1 MLRTKLQ
8 REGRAFGAAVF
19 EFFAPGIAQIAK
31 AAGAEFI
38 LYDMEHSGAGIET
51 IKAQISYCR
60 GLDIAPIVRV
70 PGTEYDFIANVLDAG
85 AHGVMVPMVDTA
97 EQAAFIAA
105 CTHYPP
111 VGRRGAGFGMA
122 HDDYLPGDPAEK
134 IRNAHERTLTIC
146 QIETATGLANVD
158 AIAAT
163 PGVDVLWLGHFDL
176 TNFMGIPGQ
185 FQHPEYVAGVKRIVA
200 AANRHGKTAAF
211 LAMDDRWSDE
221 YWGYGFRMFAYG
233 LDSAL
238 FQRGLAGGLAHLKSL
253 PGKRT

>member
-1 MLRTKLQ
+1 MLKQQLARD
-8 REGRAFGAAVF
+8 GRAFGAAVF

-31 AAGAEFI
+31 SAGAQFV

-51 IKAQISYCR
+51 IKAQCSYCR
-60 GLDIAPIVRV
+60 GLDIAPLVRV
-70 PGTEYDFIANVLDAG
+70 PATEYDFIANVLDSG

-105 CTHYPP
+105 STHYPP
-111 VGRRGAGFGMA
+111 QGRRGAGFGMA
-122 HDDYLPGDPAEK
+122 HDDYLGGSPLDK
-134 IRNAHERTLTIC
+134 IRAAHERTLTIV
-146 QIETATGLANVD
+146 QIETVKGLENVE

-185 FQHPEYVAGVKRIVA
+185 FQHPDYVAGVKRIA
-200 AANRHGKTAAF
+200 ASAARHGKTAAF
-211 LAMDDRWSDE
+211 LAFDNRWSDE

-238 FQRGLAGGLAHLKSL
+238 FQRELASGLTHLKSL
-253 PGKRT
+253 A

>member
-1 MLRTKLQ
+1 MLKQ
-8 REGRAFGAAVF
+8 RLARDGRAFGAAVF
-19 EFFAPGIAQIAK
+19 EFFSPGIAQIAK
-31 AAGAEFI
+31 ASGAEFV
-38 LYDMEHSGAGIET
+38 LYDMEHSGVGIET
-51 IKAQISYCR
+51 IKAQCAFCR
-60 GLDIAPIVRV
+60 GLDIAPLVRV

-97 EQAAFIAA
+97 EQAAFIAS

-122 HDDYLPGDPAEK
+122 HDDYLPGNPVDK
-134 IRNAHERTLTIC
+134 IRAAHERTLTIV
-146 QIETATGLANVD
+146 QIETAKGLDNVD

-185 FQHPEYVAGVKRIVA
+185 FQHPDYIAGITRIVA
-200 AANRHGKTAAF
+200 AANEHGKIAAF
-211 LAMDDRWSDE
+211 LAFDNRWSDE

-233 LDSAL
+233 VESAL
-238 FQRGLAGGLAHLKSL
+238 LQRELSAGLNHLRSLA
-253 PGKRT
+253 